1 MPRTARIVAIGLP
14 HHITHRG
21 NNKNITFFDNEDYQ
35 KYLFFLENYK
45 NKYDLEIFTY
55 SLMPNHIH
63 FKVIPNKADSLAKVF
78 NYTQMC
84 YAQHFN
90 KKYKKIGH
98 LWQSRFFSCP
108 LDKQHAYAVT
118 KYIELNPVTARLVEK
133 PEQWK
138 WSSATDHL
146 NTGKGLISL
155 SPMKKIME
163 IQNWQEYLQQGVS
176 TEMIER
182 IDSHSLSGKP
192 LGNKKF
198 INFLAKKCGIF
209 INSRPKGR
217 PLIK

>member
-1 MPRTARIVAIGLP
+1 MPRTARIVALGFP
-14 HHITHRG
+14 HHITQRG
-21 NNKNITFFDNEDYQ
+21 NNKNITFSDDEDYR
-35 KYLFFLENYK
+35 KYMFFLEYYK
-45 NKYDLEIFTY
+45 NKYDLEVFAY

-63 FKVIPNKADSLAKVF
+63 FKVIPNKTDSLAKVF
-78 NYTQMC
+78 NCTQMC
-84 YAQHFN
+84 YTQYFN
-90 KKYKKIGH
+90 KKYKKVGH

-118 KYIELNPVTARLVEK
+118 KYIELNPVNARLVEK

-138 WSSATDHL
+138 WSSVIDHL
-146 NTGKGLISL
+146 NAGKGLISL
-155 SPMKKIME
+155 SPMNKIME
-163 IQNWQEYLQQGVS
+163 IQNWREYLQQGVS
-176 TEMIER
+176 AEMIKN

-198 INFLAKKCGIF
+198 INLLVKKFGIF